1 MYFGARQVECL
12 GYVIEAEQI
21 KIKEERIE
29 QIRKLKRPTTVM
41 ELRKALRSFAFVQRW
56 IPDMAEITKPLY
68 GALERNGRQ
77 TLIWT
82 EEIDKTFT
90 ILKGTAANLIA
101 LNIPDFSK
109 KFVLVTDASNEA
121 SGAMLANREGDQI
134 IGQLKPIAF
143 FHYTLTFAER
153 RYSTKDKKTVGGSL
167 GN

>member
-1 MYFGARQVECL
+1 MYFGDRQGECL

-41 ELRKALRSFAFVQRW
+41 ELRKALGSFVYVQRW

-77 TLIWT
+77 KLIWT
-82 EEIDKTFT
+82 DEIDEAFT
-90 ILKGTAANLIA
+90 ILKGRAANLIA

-109 KFVLVTDASNEA
+109 KFFLVTDASNEA
-121 SGAMLANREGDQI
+121 SGAMLANRGDQI
-134 IGQLKPIAF
+134 I
-143 FHYTLTFAER
+143 
-153 RYSTKDKKTVGGSL
+153 V
-167 GN
+167 N